1 MLESLKLLHNVLW
14 SSTLMMGLCL
24 ASIGYLV
31 YRGIKKQ
38 ESVSLRI
45 CLLFTVLTGVLVCM
59 NPILGKLLTRIS
71 GDKYT
76 FIRLTWLLPV
86 FALMAYAATR
96 IILNFE
102 GRKRFVACIL
112 VFGLIL
118 CAGRPWPSVYLKA
131 ENIYKVEDSLK
142 DACDAIR
149 TDCTHE
155 RPNVTVYIPD
165 NNIYE
170 DGSIANMR
178 YFGVRQYAPEFV
190 LDFTIVTDSQLQEEN
205 YTFAGNLWNMGEYV
219 ICPKNEVL
227 QRELQ
232 RVGYELLQG
241 LDDLAVFKN
250 TVHMT
255 IIFVRHGQTEA
266 NVNNVAVGMTESP
279 LTSVGIEQAKAAGHS
294 LKGVTIDAV
303 YSSHLQ
309 RATETAQYVLQESGN
324 DGLELHTT
332 GYLADVNWGE
342 AEGMSMDDIRRT
354 YGIDPNVRNVFG
366 PVEEED
372 FVGPIPNTNNLHDY
386 VHNFHMNVQSAI
398 TECYVNGMNGGT
410 ILITGHSAAA
420 QWMRYILPTTEM
432 PDGLEN
438 ASVSILHYE
447 CGAWSAE
454 TLNNTDYEEVAEIAR
469 TL

>member
-142 DACDAIR
+142 DA
-149 TDCTHE
+149 
-155 RPNVTVYIPD
+155 
-165 NNIYE
+165 
-170 DGSIANMR
+170 
-178 YFGVRQYAPEFV
+178 
-190 LDFTIVTDSQLQEEN
+190 
-205 YTFAGNLWNMGEYV
+205 
-219 ICPKNEVL
+219 
-227 QRELQ
+227 
-232 RVGYELLQG
+232 
-241 LDDLAVFKN
+241 
-250 TVHMT
+250 
-255 IIFVRHGQTEA
+255 
-266 NVNNVAVGMTESP
+266 
-279 LTSVGIEQAKAAGHS
+279 
-294 LKGVTIDAV
+294 
-303 YSSHLQ
+303 
-309 RATETAQYVLQESGN
+309 
-324 DGLELHTT
+324 
-332 GYLADVNWGE
+332 
-342 AEGMSMDDIRRT
+342 
-354 YGIDPNVRNVFG
+354 
-366 PVEEED
+366 
-372 FVGPIPNTNNLHDY
+372 
-386 VHNFHMNVQSAI
+386 
-398 TECYVNGMNGGT
+398 
-410 ILITGHSAAA
+410 
-420 QWMRYILPTTEM
+420 
-432 PDGLEN
+432 
-438 ASVSILHYE
+438 
-447 CGAWSAE
+447 
-454 TLNNTDYEEVAEIAR
+454 
-469 TL
+469 